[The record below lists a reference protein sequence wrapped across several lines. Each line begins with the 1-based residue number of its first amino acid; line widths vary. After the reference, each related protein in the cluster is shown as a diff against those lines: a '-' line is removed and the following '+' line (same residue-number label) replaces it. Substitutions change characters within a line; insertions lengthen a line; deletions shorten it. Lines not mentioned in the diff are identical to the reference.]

1 MDGVYLTWL
10 ISALAVGVF
19 LMPYFK
25 PPWARLTLSGFVDF
39 IRRYWLHLLIALS
52 IYNAKDF
59 LDQIDRIIM
68 ARTGL
73 DMTPYIYAIEG
84 DLVVLFQETFRAQW
98 LDVVMTH
105 FYIAGFMFI
114 TYASIFYVTYFDDRW
129 MADRV
134 ALCVAW
140 VYLLAIPFYLFFNV
154 RVTGFYIEDMDAI
167 AYTLNPEIED
177 WFRRIDAFTNCMP
190 SLHIAVPFAIWLTFR
205 KNDHDGRWRR
215 FQNMTL
221 GYIVLTAF
229 AIIYLGI
236 HWFVDIIGGMILATI
251 AVRLTDRTNDT
262 VWKIF
267 DERTINSRLATA
279 LTRPGHSVKFV
290 YTRMK
295 SFARSLLQ
303 PTSRETG
310 TLIVVILILT
320 GAVITWDLTNNE
332 LPAEGVQSA
341 QGAVASE
348 GWSATMDDQEGL
360 AIVLIHDVA
369 DPQSQPS
376 TVAQPSM
383 EFDSHYALYDHYLA
397 LANETELRLI
407 DVEQPNKVQF
417 QLQQNG
423 IQSLHVTVVQNV
435 PVIVYLANDELH
447 AIDSNGNALLVP
459 SLPDGETMDSISVS
473 GIELLFVSKEAPSI
487 LHLGSI
493 GTYGSQNIAINASTT
508 LDQNLVL
515 EERSGQVVDQTNA
528 SIVQM
533 SFNSQY
539 IAVRMNVS
547 ALDRLVL
554 YDRSTGEQWLGFDPI
569 FPVGNI
575 SLGYGYV
582 VWEAKDHYKFDDG
595 GAEQYGDWEIHQLHL
610 ATNYSE
616 QLTSDRIDQ
625 INPIAL
631 QNGLVYIEVE
641 EDGTTTFN
649 VLNRGAELATYS
661 SLVLQWSVLLLIALT
676 FIYIMQRQNEE
687 RPNKVIHDSVLESE

>member
-25 PPWARLTLSGFVDF
+25 PPWAKLTLSGFVDF

-59 LDQIDRIIM
+59 LDQIDRMLM

-84 DLVVLFQETFRAQW
+84 DLVVLFQDTFRADW
-98 LDVVMTH
+98 LDVLMTH

-140 VYLLAIPFYLFFNV
+140 VYILAIPFYLFFNV

-177 WFRRIDAFTNCMP
+177 WFRRIDAFTNCFP

-205 KNDHDGRWRR
+205 KHDHDGRWRR
-215 FQNMTL
+215 FQNMIL
-221 GYIVLTAF
+221 GYIILTAF

-236 HWFVDIIGGMILATI
+236 HWFVDIIGGMVLAAIT
-251 AVRLTDRTNDT
+251 VRLTDLTNDS

-267 DERTINSRLATA
+267 DERTINSRLATV
-279 LTRPGHSVKFV
+279 LTRPAHSASLV
-290 YTRMK
+290 YGRLK
-295 SFARSLLQ
+295 AYSAKLLK
-303 PTSRETG
+303 PTSKETG
-310 TLIVVILILT
+310 TFIVVIMILT
-320 GAVITWDLTNNE
+320 GAVITWDFTHNE

-348 GWSATMDDQEGL
+348 GWMATMDNQSGD

-369 DPQSQPS
+369 DPLAIPA
-376 TVAQPSM
+376 TVAQPLM
-383 EFDSHYALYDHYLA
+383 QFDSPYALHENYLVM
-397 LANETELRLI
+397 ANDSELRVI
-407 DVEQPNKVQF
+407 DVENPNEVL
-417 QLQQNG
+417 LQQEVIG
-423 IQSLHVTVVQNV
+423 VQSLQMTVLQGK
-435 PVIVYLANDELH
+435 PVVLFIANDLLQ
-447 AIDSNGNALLVP
+447 AVNLDGNSVQVPTLPNG
-459 SLPDGETMDSISVS
+459 ESIHLMSVS
-473 GIELLFVSKEAPSI
+473 GIEILLVSKEQPNT
-487 LHLGSI
+487 LRLGTI
-493 GTYGSQNIAINASTT
+493 GTSGSQNIVMNASTT
-508 LDQNLVL
+508 EEQNLVL
-515 EERSGQVVDQTNA
+515 EGWGQSVDELNA
-528 SIVQM
+528 SINQI
-533 SFNSQY
+533 SFDAQH
-539 IAVRMNVS
+539 IAVKMNVS

-569 FPVGNI
+569 FPVGNL

-582 VWEAKDHYKFDDG
+582 VWEAKDHYNPLSFADK
-595 GAEQYGDWEIHQLHL
+595 YGDWEIHQLNL

-616 QLTSDRIDQ
+616 QLTSDTIDQ
-625 INPIAL
+625 VNPIAL
-631 QNGLVYIEVE
+631 EDGLAYIELE
-641 EDGTTTFN
+641 GDGEVTIN
-649 VLNRGAELATYS
+649 VLNRGTELATYS
-661 SLVLQWSVLLLIALT
+661 SIVLQWSVILLIVLT
-676 FIYIMQRQNEE
+676 FIYIMQRQDET
-687 RPNKVIHDSVLESE
+687 RSTPLIHDSVLESE

>member
-25 PPWARLTLSGFVDF
+25 PPWAKLTLSGFVDF
-39 IRRYWLHLLIALS
+39 IRRYWLHLLIALV
-52 IYNAKDF
+52 IYNAKDW
-59 LDQIDRIIM
+59 LDQIDRMLM

-84 DLVVLFQETFRAQW
+84 DLVVLFQDAFRATW
-98 LDVVMTH
+98 LDVFMTH

-205 KNDHDGRWRR
+205 KHDHDGRWSR

-221 GYIVLTAF
+221 GYIILTAF

-236 HWFVDIIGGMILATI
+236 HWFVDIIGGMILATF
-251 AVRLTDRTNDT
+251 AVSLMEKTNDP
-262 VWKIF
+262 VWKFF
-267 DERTINSRLATA
+267 DERTINSRLATL
-279 LTRPGHSVKFV
+279 LTRPAHS
-290 YTRMK
+290 
-295 SFARSLLQ
+295 ASLLFGRIKNYAKTWLK
-303 PTSRETG
+303 PTSKETG
-310 TLIVVILILT
+310 TFIVIIMILT
-320 GAVITWDLTNNE
+320 AAVITWDLTHNE

-348 GWSATMDDQEGL
+348 GWLATMDNQSGE

-369 DPQSQPS
+369 DPLSNPS
-376 TVAQPSM
+376 TVAQPLM
-383 EFDSHYALYDHYLA
+383 QFDSPYALFENYLVM
-397 LANETELRLI
+397 ANDSQLRVI
-407 DVEQPNKVQF
+407 DVDEPSGVL
-417 QLQQNG
+417 LQQDVMG
-423 IQSLHVTVVQNV
+423 IQSLQMTSLQGKPVVLY
-435 PVIVYLANDELH
+435 IANDALH
-447 AIDSNGNALLVP
+447 AVNIDGQDVQVP
-459 SLPDGETMDSISVS
+459 TLPNSETIHLMSVS
-473 GIELLFVSKEAPSI
+473 GIEILLVSEEQPDT
-487 LHLGSI
+487 LRI
-493 GTYGSQNIAINASTT
+493 GTIGTSGSLNIIMNASTT
-508 LDQNLVL
+508 EEQNFEL
-515 EERSGQVVDQTNA
+515 EEWGQTVDENNA
-528 SIVQM
+528 SIEQV
-533 SFNSQY
+533 SFDSQH

-547 ALDRLVL
+547 ALDRMVI

-569 FPVGNI
+569 YPVGNL
-575 SLGYGYV
+575 SMGYGYV
-582 VWEAKDHYKFDDG
+582 VWEAKDHYNPLSFTDK
-595 GAEQYGDWEIHQLHL
+595 YGDWEIHQLHL

-616 QLTSDRIDQ
+616 QLTSDTIDQ
-625 INPIAL
+625 VNPIAL
-631 QNGLVYIEVE
+631 EGGLAYIEVE
-641 EDGTTTFN
+641 DDGEVTIN
-649 VLNRGAELATYS
+649 VLTRGTELATYS
-661 SLVLQWSVLLLIALT
+661 SIVLQWSVLLLIALT
-676 FIYIMQRQNEE
+676 FIYIMQRQDEV
-687 RPNKVIHDSVLESE
+687 RSKDIIHDNVLESE

>member
-25 PPWARLTLSGFVDF
+25 PPWAKLTLTGFVDF
-39 IRRYWLHLLIALS
+39 IRRYWLHLLIALV
-52 IYNAKDF
+52 IYNAKDW
-59 LDQIDRIIM
+59 LDQIDRMLM

-84 DLVVLFQETFRAQW
+84 DLVVLFQDAFRAAW
-98 LDVVMTH
+98 LDVFMTH

-205 KNDHDGRWRR
+205 KHDHDGRWNR

-221 GYIVLTAF
+221 GYIILTAF

-236 HWFVDIIGGMILATI
+236 HWFVDIIGGMILATF
-251 AVRLTDRTNDT
+251 AVNLMEKTNDP
-262 VWKIF
+262 VWKFF
-267 DERTINSRLATA
+267 DERTINSRLATL
-279 LTRPGHSVKFV
+279 LTRPAHS
-290 YTRMK
+290 
-295 SFARSLLQ
+295 ASLLFGRIKNYAKTWLK
-303 PTSRETG
+303 PTSKETG
-310 TLIVVILILT
+310 TFIVGIMILT
-320 GAVITWDLTNNE
+320 AAVITWDLTHNE

-348 GWSATMDDQEGL
+348 GWLATMDNQSGE

-369 DPQSQPS
+369 DPLSNPT
-376 TVAQPSM
+376 TVAQPLM
-383 EFDSHYALYDHYLA
+383 QFDSPYALFENYLVM
-397 LANETELRLI
+397 ANDSQLRVI
-407 DVEQPNKVQF
+407 DVDTPNAVL
-417 QLQQNG
+417 LQQDVTG
-423 IQSLHVTVVQNV
+423 IQSLQMTSLQGRPVVLY
-435 PVIVYLANDELH
+435 IANDALH
-447 AIDSNGNALLVP
+447 AVNIEGQDVQVP
-459 SLPDGETMDSISVS
+459 TLPNSETIHLMSVS
-473 GIELLFVSKEAPSI
+473 GIEILLVSEEQPDT
-487 LHLGSI
+487 LRI
-493 GTYGSQNIAINASTT
+493 GTIGTSGSLNIIMNASTT
-508 LDQNLVL
+508 EEQNLEL
-515 EERSGQVVDQTNA
+515 EEWGQTVDDNNA
-528 SIVQM
+528 SIEQV
-533 SFNSQY
+533 SFDSQH

-547 ALDRLVL
+547 ALDRMVI

-569 FPVGNI
+569 YPVGNL
-575 SLGYGYV
+575 SMGYGYV
-582 VWEAKDHYKFDDG
+582 VWEAKDHYNPLSFTDK
-595 GAEQYGDWEIHQLHL
+595 YGDWEIHQLHL

-616 QLTSDRIDQ
+616 QLTSDTIDQ
-625 INPIAL
+625 VNPIAL
-631 QNGLVYIEVE
+631 EGGLAYIEVE
-641 EDGTTTFN
+641 DDGEVTIN
-649 VLNRGAELATYS
+649 VLTRGTELATYS
-661 SLVLQWSVLLLIALT
+661 SIVLQWSVLLLIALT
-676 FIYIMQRQNEE
+676 FIYIMQRQDEVRSTNI
-687 RPNKVIHDSVLESE
+687 IHDNALESE

>member
-25 PPWARLTLSGFVDF
+25 PPWAKLTLSGFVDF
-39 IRRYWLHLLIALS
+39 IRRYWLHLLIALV
-52 IYNAKDF
+52 IYNAKDW
-59 LDQIDRIIM
+59 LDQIDRMLM

-84 DLVVLFQETFRAQW
+84 DLVVLFQDAFRATW
-98 LDVVMTH
+98 LDVFMTH

-205 KNDHDGRWRR
+205 KHDHDGRWNR

-221 GYIVLTAF
+221 GYIILTAF

-236 HWFVDIIGGMILATI
+236 HWFVDIIGGMILATF
-251 AVRLTDRTNDT
+251 AVSLMEKTNDP
-262 VWKIF
+262 VWKFF
-267 DERTINSRLATA
+267 DERTINSRLATL
-279 LTRPGHSVKFV
+279 LTRPAHS
-290 YTRMK
+290 
-295 SFARSLLQ
+295 ASLLFGRIKNYAKTWLK
-303 PTSRETG
+303 PTSKETG
-310 TLIVVILILT
+310 TFIVIIMILT
-320 GAVITWDLTNNE
+320 AAVITWDLTHNE

-348 GWSATMDDQEGL
+348 GWLATMDNQSGE

-369 DPQSQPS
+369 DPLSNPS
-376 TVAQPSM
+376 TVAQPLM
-383 EFDSHYALYDHYLA
+383 QFDSPYALFENYLVM
-397 LANETELRLI
+397 ANDSQLRVI
-407 DVEQPNKVQF
+407 DVDEPSGVL
-417 QLQQNG
+417 LQQDVMG
-423 IQSLHVTVVQNV
+423 IQSLQMTSLQGKPVVLY
-435 PVIVYLANDELH
+435 IANDALH
-447 AIDSNGNALLVP
+447 AVNIDGQDVQVP
-459 SLPDGETMDSISVS
+459 TLPNSETIHLMSVS
-473 GIELLFVSKEAPSI
+473 GIEILLVSEEQPDT
-487 LHLGSI
+487 LRI
-493 GTYGSQNIAINASTT
+493 GTIGTSGSLNIIMNASTT
-508 LDQNLVL
+508 EEQNFEL
-515 EERSGQVVDQTNA
+515 EEWGQTVDENNA
-528 SIVQM
+528 SIEQV
-533 SFNSQY
+533 SFDSQH

-547 ALDRLVL
+547 ALDRMVI

-569 FPVGNI
+569 YPVGNL
-575 SLGYGYV
+575 SMGYGYV
-582 VWEAKDHYKFDDG
+582 VWEAKDHYNPLSFTDK
-595 GAEQYGDWEIHQLHL
+595 YGDWEIHQLHL

-616 QLTSDRIDQ
+616 QLTSDTIDQ
-625 INPIAL
+625 VNPIAL
-631 QNGLVYIEVE
+631 EGGLAYIEVE
-641 EDGTTTFN
+641 DDGEVTIN
-649 VLNRGAELATYS
+649 VLTRGTELATYS

-676 FIYIMQRQNEE
+676 FIYIMQRQDEV
-687 RPNKVIHDSVLESE
+687 RSKDIIHDNVLESE

>member
-25 PPWARLTLSGFVDF
+25 PPWAKLTLSGFVDF
-39 IRRYWLHLLIALS
+39 IRRYWLHLLIALV
-52 IYNAKDF
+52 IYNAKDW
-59 LDQIDRIIM
+59 LDQIDRMLM

-84 DLVVLFQETFRAQW
+84 DLVVMFQDAFRAAW
-98 LDVVMTH
+98 LDVFLTH

-205 KNDHDGRWRR
+205 KHDHDGRWSR

-221 GYIVLTAF
+221 GYIILTAF

-236 HWFVDIIGGMILATI
+236 HWFVDIIGGMILATF
-251 AVRLTDRTNDT
+251 AVSLMEKTNDP
-262 VWKIF
+262 VWKFF
-267 DERTINSRLATA
+267 DERTINSRLATL
-279 LTRPGHSVKFV
+279 LTRPAHS
-290 YTRMK
+290 
-295 SFARSLLQ
+295 ASLLFGRIRNYAKTWLK
-303 PTSRETG
+303 PTSKETG
-310 TLIVVILILT
+310 TLIVVIMILT
-320 GAVITWDLTNNE
+320 AAVITWDLTHNE

-348 GWSATMDDQEGL
+348 GWLATMDNQSGE

-369 DPQSQPS
+369 DPLSNPTTIAQPIMQFDSPYALFENYLVMANESQLRVIDVDAPS
-376 TVAQPSM
+376 TVLLQQ
-383 EFDSHYALYDHYLA
+383 
-397 LANETELRLI
+397 
-407 DVEQPNKVQF
+407 DVE
-417 QLQQNG
+417 G
-423 IQSLHVTVVQNV
+423 IQSLQMTSLQGKPVVLY
-435 PVIVYLANDELH
+435 IANDALH
-447 AIDSNGNALLVP
+447 AVNIDGQGVQVP
-459 SLPDGETMDSISVS
+459 TLPNSETIHLMSVS
-473 GIELLFVSKEAPSI
+473 GIEILLVSEEQPDT
-487 LHLGSI
+487 LRI
-493 GTYGSQNIAINASTT
+493 GTIGTSGSLNIIMNASTT
-508 LDQNLVL
+508 EEQNDEL
-515 EERSGQVVDQTNA
+515 EEWGQTVDDNNA
-528 SIVQM
+528 SIEQV
-533 SFNSQY
+533 SFDSQH

-547 ALDRLVL
+547 ALDRIVI

-569 FPVGNI
+569 YPVGNL
-575 SLGYGYV
+575 SMGYGYV
-582 VWEAKDHYKFDDG
+582 VWEAKDHYNPLSFTDK
-595 GAEQYGDWEIHQLHL
+595 YGDWEIHQLHL

-616 QLTSDRIDQ
+616 QLTSDTIDQ
-625 INPIAL
+625 VNPIAL
-631 QNGLVYIEVE
+631 EGGLAYIEVE
-641 EDGTTTFN
+641 DDGEVTIN
-649 VLNRGAELATYS
+649 VLTRGTELATYS
-661 SLVLQWSVLLLIALT
+661 SIVLQWSVLLLIALT
-676 FIYIMQRQNEE
+676 FIYIMQRQDEVRSKDIN
-687 RPNKVIHDSVLESE
+687 HDSGLESE

>member
-25 PPWARLTLSGFVDF
+25 PPWAKLTLSGFVDF
-39 IRRYWLHLLIALS
+39 IRRYWLHLLIALV
-52 IYNAKDF
+52 IYNAKDW
-59 LDQIDRIIM
+59 LDQIDRILM

-84 DLVVLFQETFRAQW
+84 DLVVLFQDAFRAEW
-98 LDVVMTH
+98 LDVLMTH

-129 MADRV
+129 MADRI

-205 KNDHDGRWRR
+205 KYDHDGRWRR

-221 GYIVLTAF
+221 GYIILTAF

-236 HWFVDIIGGMILATI
+236 HWFVDIIGGMMI
-251 AVRLTDRTNDT
+251 AAFSVSLTDKTNDS

-267 DERTINSRLATA
+267 DERTINSRLATV
-279 LTRPGHSVKFV
+279 LTRPAHSISILSSRIKAYVK
-290 YTRMK
+290 TLMK
-295 SFARSLLQ
+295 
-303 PTSRETG
+303 PTSKETG
-310 TLIVVILILT
+310 TFIVVIMILT
-320 GAVITWDLTNNE
+320 GAVITWDFTHNE

-348 GWSATMDDQEGL
+348 GWLATMDNQSGE

-369 DPQSQPS
+369 DPLSIPT
-376 TVAQPSM
+376 TVAQPLM
-383 EFDSHYALYDHYLA
+383 QFDSPYALYENYLVM
-397 LANETELRLI
+397 ANESELRVV
-407 DVEQPNKVQF
+407 DVDAPETVL
-417 QLQQNG
+417 LQQEVAG
-423 IQSLHVTVVQNV
+423 IQSLQMTALQGKPIILYIAGDQLLAMNIDGQSVQV
-435 PVIVYLANDELH
+435 PT
-447 AIDSNGNALLVP
+447 
-459 SLPDGETMDSISVS
+459 LPNGETIQLMSVS
-473 GIELLFVSKEAPSI
+473 GIELLFVSKEQPDT
-487 LHLGSI
+487 LRLGTI
-493 GTYGSQNIAINASTT
+493 GASGSQNIVMNASTT
-508 LDQNLVL
+508 EEQNLVL
-515 EERSGQVVDQTNA
+515 QGWGQSVDEQNA
-528 SIVQM
+528 SINQIA
-533 SFNSQY
+533 FDARH
-539 IAVRMNVS
+539 IAVKMNVS
-547 ALDRLVL
+547 ALDRLVI

-569 FPVGNI
+569 FPVGNL
-575 SLGYGYV
+575 SLGYGYL
-582 VWEAKDHYKFDDG
+582 VWEAKDHYNPLSFADK
-595 GAEQYGDWEIHQLHL
+595 YGDWEIHQLNL

-616 QLTSDRIDQ
+616 QLTSDTIDQ

-631 QNGLVYIEVE
+631 EDGLAYIEVKD
-641 EDGTTTFN
+641 DGEITIN
-649 VLNRGAELATYS
+649 VLNRGTELATYS
-661 SLVLQWSVLLLIALT
+661 SIVLQWSVLLLIALT
-676 FIYIMQRQNEE
+676 FIYIIQRQDET
-687 RPNKVIHDSVLESE
+687 RSTQLIHDSVLESE

>member
-25 PPWARLTLSGFVDF
+25 PPWAKLTLSGFVDF
-39 IRRYWLHLLIALS
+39 IRRYWLHLLIAIV
-52 IYNAKDF
+52 IYNAKDW
-59 LDQIDRIIM
+59 LDQIDRMLM

-84 DLVVLFQETFRAQW
+84 DLVVLFQDAFRAAW
-98 LDVVMTH
+98 LDVFMTH

-205 KNDHDGRWRR
+205 KHDHDGRWSR

-221 GYIVLTAF
+221 GYIILTAF

-236 HWFVDIIGGMILATI
+236 HWFVDIIGGMILATF
-251 AVRLTDRTNDT
+251 AVNLMEKTNDP
-262 VWKIF
+262 VWKFF
-267 DERTINSRLATA
+267 DERTINSRLATL
-279 LTRPGHSVKFV
+279 LTRPAHS
-290 YTRMK
+290 
-295 SFARSLLQ
+295 ASLLFGRIKNYAKTWLK
-303 PTSRETG
+303 PTSKETG
-310 TLIVVILILT
+310 TFIVVIMILT
-320 GAVITWDLTNNE
+320 AAVITWDLTHNE

-348 GWSATMDDQEGL
+348 GWLATMDNQSGE

-369 DPQSQPS
+369 DPLSNPS
-376 TVAQPSM
+376 TVAQPLM
-383 EFDSHYALYDHYLA
+383 QFDSPYALFENYLVM
-397 LANETELRLI
+397 ANESQLRVI
-407 DVEQPNKVQF
+407 DVDAPSTVL
-417 QLQQNG
+417 LQQDVEG
-423 IQSLHVTVVQNV
+423 IQSLQMTSLQGKPVVLY
-435 PVIVYLANDELH
+435 IANDALH
-447 AIDSNGNALLVP
+447 AVNIDGQDVQVP
-459 SLPDGETMDSISVS
+459 SLPNSETIHLMSVS
-473 GIELLFVSKEAPSI
+473 GIEILLVSEEQPDT
-487 LHLGSI
+487 LRI
-493 GTYGSQNIAINASTT
+493 GTIGTSGSLNIIMNASTT
-508 LDQNLVL
+508 EEQNFEL
-515 EERSGQVVDQTNA
+515 EQWGQTVDDNNA
-528 SIVQM
+528 SIEQV
-533 SFNSQY
+533 SFDSKH

-547 ALDRLVL
+547 ALDRMVI

-569 FPVGNI
+569 YPVGNL
-575 SLGYGYV
+575 SMGYGYV
-582 VWEAKDHYKFDDG
+582 VWEAKDHYNPLSFTDK
-595 GAEQYGDWEIHQLHL
+595 YGDWEIHQLHL

-616 QLTSDRIDQ
+616 QLTSDTIDQ
-625 INPIAL
+625 VNPIAL
-631 QNGLVYIEVE
+631 EGGLAYIEVE
-641 EDGTTTFN
+641 DDGEMTIN
-649 VLNRGAELATYS
+649 VLTRGTELATYS
-661 SLVLQWSVLLLIALT
+661 SIVLQWSVLLLIALT
-676 FIYIMQRQNEE
+676 FIYIMQRQDEARSE
-687 RPNKVIHDSVLESE
+687 DIIHDNVLESE

>member
-25 PPWARLTLSGFVDF
+25 PPWAKLTLSGFVDF
-39 IRRYWLHLLIALS
+39 IRRYWLHLLIALV
-52 IYNAKDF
+52 IYNAKDW
-59 LDQIDRIIM
+59 LDQIDRILM

-84 DLVVLFQETFRAQW
+84 DLVVLFQDAFRAEW
-98 LDVVMTH
+98 LDVLMTH

-129 MADRV
+129 MADRI

-205 KNDHDGRWRR
+205 KYDHDGRWRR

-221 GYIVLTAF
+221 GYIILTAF

-236 HWFVDIIGGMILATI
+236 HWFVDIIGGMMI
-251 AVRLTDRTNDT
+251 AAFSVSLTDKTNDS

-267 DERTINSRLATA
+267 DERTINSRLATV
-279 LTRPGHSVKFV
+279 LTRPAHSISILSSRIKAYVK
-290 YTRMK
+290 TLMK
-295 SFARSLLQ
+295 
-303 PTSRETG
+303 PTSKETG
-310 TLIVVILILT
+310 TFIVVIMILT
-320 GAVITWDLTNNE
+320 GAVITWDFTHNE

-348 GWSATMDDQEGL
+348 GWLATMDNQSGE

-369 DPQSQPS
+369 DPLSIPT
-376 TVAQPSM
+376 TVAQPLM
-383 EFDSHYALYDHYLA
+383 QFDSPYALYENYLVM
-397 LANETELRLI
+397 ANESELRVV
-407 DVEQPNKVQF
+407 DVDAPETIL
-417 QLQQNG
+417 LQQEVAG
-423 IQSLHVTVVQNV
+423 IQSLQMTALQGKPIILYIAGDQLQAMNIDGQSVQV
-435 PVIVYLANDELH
+435 P
-447 AIDSNGNALLVP
+447 ALP
-459 SLPDGETMDSISVS
+459 SGETIQLMSVS
-473 GIELLFVSKEAPSI
+473 GIELLFVSKEQPDT
-487 LHLGSI
+487 LRLGTI
-493 GTYGSQNIAINASTT
+493 GASGSQNIVMNASTT
-508 LDQNLVL
+508 EEQNLVL
-515 EERSGQVVDQTNA
+515 EGWGQSVDEQNA
-528 SIVQM
+528 SINQIA
-533 SFNSQY
+533 FDARH
-539 IAVRMNVS
+539 IAVKMNVS
-547 ALDRLVL
+547 ALDRLVI

-569 FPVGNI
+569 FPVGNL

-582 VWEAKDHYKFDDG
+582 VWEAKDHYNPLSFADK
-595 GAEQYGDWEIHQLHL
+595 YGDWEIHQLNL

-616 QLTSDRIDQ
+616 QLTSDTIDQ
-625 INPIAL
+625 VNPIAL
-631 QNGLVYIEVE
+631 EDGLAYIEVKD
-641 EDGTTTFN
+641 DGEVTIN
-649 VLNRGAELATYS
+649 VLNRGTELATYS
-661 SLVLQWSVLLLIALT
+661 SIVLQWSVLLLIALT
-676 FIYIMQRQNEE
+676 FIYIMQRQDET
-687 RPNKVIHDSVLESE
+687 RSTQLIHDSVLESE

>member
-25 PPWARLTLSGFVDF
+25 PPWAKLTLSGFVDF
-39 IRRYWLHLLIALS
+39 IRRYWLHLLIALV
-52 IYNAKDF
+52 IYNAKDW
-59 LDQIDRIIM
+59 LDQIDRMLM

-84 DLVVLFQETFRAQW
+84 DLVVLFQDAFRAAW
-98 LDVVMTH
+98 LDVFMTH

-205 KNDHDGRWRR
+205 KHDHDGRWSR

-221 GYIVLTAF
+221 GYIFLTAF

-236 HWFVDIIGGMILATI
+236 HWFVDIIGGMILATF
-251 AVRLTDRTNDT
+251 AVSLMEKTNDP
-262 VWKIF
+262 VWKFF
-267 DERTINSRLATA
+267 DERTINSRLATL
-279 LTRPGHSVKFV
+279 LTRPAHSG
-290 YTRMK
+290 
-295 SFARSLLQ
+295 SLLFGRIKNYAKTWLK
-303 PTSRETG
+303 PTSKETG
-310 TLIVVILILT
+310 TFIVIIMILT
-320 GAVITWDLTNNE
+320 AAVITWDLTHNE

-348 GWSATMDDQEGL
+348 GWLATMDNQSGD

-369 DPQSQPS
+369 DPLSNPS
-376 TVAQPSM
+376 TVAQPLMQFNSP
-383 EFDSHYALYDHYLA
+383 YALFENYLVM
-397 LANETELRLI
+397 ANDSQLRII
-407 DVEQPNKVQF
+407 DVGEPSVVL
-417 QLQQNG
+417 LQQDVTG
-423 IQSLHVTVVQNV
+423 IQSLQMTSLQGKPVVLY
-435 PVIVYLANDELH
+435 IANDALN
-447 AIDSNGNALLVP
+447 AVNIDGQAVEVP
-459 SLPDGETMDSISVS
+459 TLPNSETIHLMSVS
-473 GIELLFVSKEAPSI
+473 GIEILLVSEEQPDT
-487 LHLGSI
+487 LRI
-493 GTYGSQNIAINASTT
+493 GTIGTSGSLNIIMNASTT
-508 LDQNLVL
+508 EEQNLEL
-515 EERSGQVVDQTNA
+515 EEWGQTVDENNA
-528 SIVQM
+528 SIEQV
-533 SFNSQY
+533 SFDSQH

-547 ALDRLVL
+547 ALDRMVI

-569 FPVGNI
+569 YPVGNL
-575 SLGYGYV
+575 SMGYGYV
-582 VWEAKDHYKFDDG
+582 VWEAKDHYNPLSFTDK
-595 GAEQYGDWEIHQLHL
+595 YGDWEIHQLHL

-616 QLTSDRIDQ
+616 QLTSDTIDQ
-625 INPIAL
+625 VNPIAL
-631 QNGLVYIEVE
+631 EGGLAYIEVE
-641 EDGTTTFN
+641 DDGEVTIN
-649 VLNRGAELATYS
+649 VLTRGTELATYS
-661 SLVLQWSVLLLIALT
+661 SIVLQWSVLLLIALT
-676 FIYIMQRQNEE
+676 FIYIMQRQDEV
-687 RPNKVIHDSVLESE
+687 RSKDIIHDNALESE

>member
-25 PPWARLTLSGFVDF
+25 PPWAKLTLSGFVDF

-52 IYNAKDF
+52 IYNAKDW
-59 LDQIDRIIM
+59 LDQIDRILM

-84 DLVVLFQETFRAQW
+84 DLVVLFQDAFRAEW
-98 LDVVMTH
+98 LDVLMTH

-129 MADRV
+129 MADRI

-205 KNDHDGRWRR
+205 KYDHDGRWRR

-221 GYIVLTAF
+221 GYIILTAF

-236 HWFVDIIGGMILATI
+236 HWFVDIIGGMMI
-251 AVRLTDRTNDT
+251 AAFSVSLTDKTNDS

-267 DERTINSRLATA
+267 DERTINSRLATV
-279 LTRPGHSVKFV
+279 LTRPTHSISVLSSRIKAYVK
-290 YTRMK
+290 TLMK
-295 SFARSLLQ
+295 
-303 PTSRETG
+303 PTSKETG
-310 TLIVVILILT
+310 TFIVVIMILT
-320 GAVITWDLTNNE
+320 GAVITWDFTHNE

-348 GWSATMDDQEGL
+348 GWLATMDNQSGE

-369 DPQSQPS
+369 DPLSIPT
-376 TVAQPSM
+376 TVAQPLMQFNSP
-383 EFDSHYALYDHYLA
+383 YALYENYLVM
-397 LANETELRLI
+397 ANESELRVI
-407 DVEQPNKVQF
+407 DVDAPETVL
-417 QLQQNG
+417 LQQGVAG
-423 IQSLHVTVVQNV
+423 IQSLQMTALQGKPVVLYIASDQMQAMNIDGQSVQV
-435 PVIVYLANDELH
+435 P
-447 AIDSNGNALLVP
+447 ALP
-459 SLPDGETMDSISVS
+459 NGETIQLMSVS
-473 GIELLFVSKEAPSI
+473 GIELLFVSKEQPDT
-487 LHLGSI
+487 LRLGTI
-493 GTYGSQNIAINASTT
+493 GASGSQNIVMNSSTT
-508 LDQNLVL
+508 EEQNLVL
-515 EERSGQVVDQTNA
+515 EGWGQSVDEQNA
-528 SIVQM
+528 SINQIA
-533 SFNSQY
+533 FDARH
-539 IAVRMNVS
+539 IAVKMNVS
-547 ALDRLVL
+547 ALDRLVI

-569 FPVGNI
+569 FPVGNL
-575 SLGYGYV
+575 SLGYGYI
-582 VWEAKDHYKFDDG
+582 VWEAKDHYNPLSFADK
-595 GAEQYGDWEIHQLHL
+595 YGDWEIHQLNL

-616 QLTSDRIDQ
+616 QLTSDTIDQ

-631 QNGLVYIEVE
+631 EDGLAYIEVKD
-641 EDGTTTFN
+641 DGEVTIN
-649 VLNRGAELATYS
+649 VLNRGTELATYS
-661 SLVLQWSVLLLIALT
+661 SIVLQWSVLLLIALT
-676 FIYIMQRQNEE
+676 FIYIMQRQDET
-687 RPNKVIHDSVLESE
+687 RSTQLIHDSVLESE

>member
-25 PPWARLTLSGFVDF
+25 PPWAKLTLSGFVDF

-52 IYNAKDF
+52 IYNAKDW
-59 LDQIDRIIM
+59 LDQIDRILM

-84 DLVVLFQETFRAQW
+84 DLVVLFQDAFRAEW
-98 LDVVMTH
+98 LDVLMTH

-129 MADRV
+129 MADRI

-205 KNDHDGRWRR
+205 KYDHDGRWRR

-221 GYIVLTAF
+221 GYIILTAF

-236 HWFVDIIGGMILATI
+236 HWFVDIIGGMMI
-251 AVRLTDRTNDT
+251 AAFSVSLTDKTNDS

-267 DERTINSRLATA
+267 DERTINSRLATV
-279 LTRPGHSVKFV
+279 LTRPAHSISILSSRLKAYVK
-290 YTRMK
+290 TLMK
-295 SFARSLLQ
+295 
-303 PTSRETG
+303 PTSKETG
-310 TLIVVILILT
+310 TFIVVIMILT
-320 GAVITWDLTNNE
+320 GAVITWDFTHNE

-348 GWSATMDDQEGL
+348 GWLATMDNQSGE

-369 DPQSQPS
+369 DPLSIPT
-376 TVAQPSM
+376 TVAQPLM
-383 EFDSHYALYDHYLA
+383 EFDSPYALYENYLA
-397 LANETELRLI
+397 MANESELRVVDL
-407 DVEQPNKVQF
+407 DAPKTVL
-417 QLQQNG
+417 LQQEVVG
-423 IQSLHVTVVQNV
+423 IQSLQMTALQGKPVVLF
-435 PVIVYLANDELH
+435 IANDGLQ
-447 AIDSNGNALLVP
+447 AVNIDGQSIQVPALP
-459 SLPDGETMDSISVS
+459 NGETIQLMSVS
-473 GIELLFVSKEAPSI
+473 GIEILFVSKEQPDT
-487 LHLGSI
+487 LRLGTI
-493 GTYGSQNIAINASTT
+493 GASGSQNIVMNASTT
-508 LDQNLVL
+508 EEQNLVL
-515 EERSGQVVDQTNA
+515 EGWGQSVDEQNA
-528 SIVQM
+528 SINQIA
-533 SFNSQY
+533 FDARH
-539 IAVRMNVS
+539 IAVKMNVS
-547 ALDRLVL
+547 ALDRLVI

-569 FPVGNI
+569 FPVGNL
-575 SLGYGYV
+575 SLGYGYI
-582 VWEAKDHYKFDDG
+582 VWEAKDHYNPLSFADK
-595 GAEQYGDWEIHQLHL
+595 YGDWEIHQLNL

-616 QLTSDRIDQ
+616 QLTSDTIDQ
-625 INPIAL
+625 VNPIAL
-631 QNGLVYIEVE
+631 EDGLAYIEVKD
-641 EDGTTTFN
+641 DGEITIN
-649 VLNRGAELATYS
+649 VLNRGTELATYS
-661 SLVLQWSVLLLIALT
+661 SIVLQWSVLLLIALT
-676 FIYIMQRQNEE
+676 FIYIMQRQNET
-687 RPNKVIHDSVLESE
+687 RSTQLIHDSVLESE

>member
-25 PPWARLTLSGFVDF
+25 PPWAKLTLSGFVDF
-39 IRRYWLHLLIALS
+39 IRRYWLHLLIALV
-52 IYNAKDF
+52 IYNAKDW
-59 LDQIDRIIM
+59 LDQIDRMLM

-84 DLVVLFQETFRAQW
+84 DLVVLFQDAFRAAW
-98 LDVVMTH
+98 LDVFLTH

-205 KNDHDGRWRR
+205 KHDHDGRWSR

-221 GYIVLTAF
+221 GYIILTAF

-236 HWFVDIIGGMILATI
+236 HWFVDIIGGMILATF
-251 AVRLTDRTNDT
+251 AVSLMEKTNDP
-262 VWKIF
+262 VWKFF
-267 DERTINSRLATA
+267 DERTINSRLATL
-279 LTRPGHSVKFV
+279 LTRPAHS
-290 YTRMK
+290 
-295 SFARSLLQ
+295 ASLLFGRIRNYAKTWLK
-303 PTSRETG
+303 PTSKETG
-310 TLIVVILILT
+310 TLIVVIMILT
-320 GAVITWDLTNNE
+320 AAVITWDLTHNE

-348 GWSATMDDQEGL
+348 GWLATMDNQSGE

-369 DPQSQPS
+369 DPLSNPTTIAQPIMQFDSPYALFENYLVMANESQLRVIDVDAPS
-376 TVAQPSM
+376 TVLLQQ
-383 EFDSHYALYDHYLA
+383 
-397 LANETELRLI
+397 
-407 DVEQPNKVQF
+407 DVE
-417 QLQQNG
+417 G
-423 IQSLHVTVVQNV
+423 IQSLQMTSLQGKPVVLY
-435 PVIVYLANDELH
+435 IANDALH
-447 AIDSNGNALLVP
+447 AVNIDGQGVQVP
-459 SLPDGETMDSISVS
+459 TLPNSETIHLMSVS
-473 GIELLFVSKEAPSI
+473 GIEILLVSEEQPDT
-487 LHLGSI
+487 LRI
-493 GTYGSQNIAINASTT
+493 GTIGTSGSLNIIMNASTT
-508 LDQNLVL
+508 EEQNDEL
-515 EERSGQVVDQTNA
+515 EEWGQTVDDNNA
-528 SIVQM
+528 SIEQV
-533 SFNSQY
+533 SFDSQH

-547 ALDRLVL
+547 ALDRIVI

-569 FPVGNI
+569 YPVGNL
-575 SLGYGYV
+575 SMGYGYV
-582 VWEAKDHYKFDDG
+582 VWEAKDHYNPLSFTDK
-595 GAEQYGDWEIHQLHL
+595 YGDWEIHQLHL

-616 QLTSDRIDQ
+616 QLTSDTIDQ
-625 INPIAL
+625 LNPIAL
-631 QNGLVYIEVE
+631 EGGLAYIEVE
-641 EDGTTTFN
+641 DDGEVTIN
-649 VLNRGAELATYS
+649 VLTRGTELATYS
-661 SLVLQWSVLLLIALT
+661 SIVLQWSVLLLIALT
-676 FIYIMQRQNEE
+676 FIYIMQRQDEVRSKDIN
-687 RPNKVIHDSVLESE
+687 HDSGLESE

>member
-25 PPWARLTLSGFVDF
+25 PPWAKLTLSGFVDF

-52 IYNAKDF
+52 IYNAKDW
-59 LDQIDRIIM
+59 LDQIDRILM

-84 DLVVLFQETFRAQW
+84 DLVVLFQDAFRAEW
-98 LDVVMTH
+98 LDVLMTH

-129 MADRV
+129 MADRI

-205 KNDHDGRWRR
+205 KYDHDGRWRR

-221 GYIVLTAF
+221 GYIILTAF

-236 HWFVDIIGGMILATI
+236 HWFVDIIGGMMI
-251 AVRLTDRTNDT
+251 AAFSVSLTDKTNDS

-267 DERTINSRLATA
+267 DERTINSRLATV
-279 LTRPGHSVKFV
+279 LTRPAHSISILSSRIKAYVK
-290 YTRMK
+290 TLMK
-295 SFARSLLQ
+295 
-303 PTSRETG
+303 PTSKETG
-310 TLIVVILILT
+310 TFIVVIMILT
-320 GAVITWDLTNNE
+320 GAVITWDLTHNE

-348 GWSATMDDQEGL
+348 GWLATMDNQSGE

-369 DPQSQPS
+369 DPLSIPT
-376 TVAQPSM
+376 TVAQPLMQFGSP
-383 EFDSHYALYDHYLA
+383 YALYENYLVM
-397 LANETELRLI
+397 ANESELRVV
-407 DVEQPNKVQF
+407 DVDAPKTVL
-417 QLQQNG
+417 LQQEVAG
-423 IQSLHVTVVQNV
+423 IQSLQMTALQGKPIVLYLTSDQLQAMNIDGQSVQV
-435 PVIVYLANDELH
+435 P
-447 AIDSNGNALLVP
+447 ALP
-459 SLPDGETMDSISVS
+459 NGETIQLMAVS
-473 GIELLFVSKEAPSI
+473 GIEILFVSKEQPDT
-487 LHLGSI
+487 LRLGTI
-493 GTYGSQNIAINASTT
+493 GASGSQNIVMNASTT
-508 LDQNLVL
+508 EEQNLVL
-515 EERSGQVVDQTNA
+515 EGWGQSVDEQNA
-528 SIVQM
+528 SINQIA
-533 SFNSQY
+533 FDARH
-539 IAVRMNVS
+539 IAVKMNVS
-547 ALDRLVL
+547 ALDRLVI

-569 FPVGNI
+569 FPVGNL
-575 SLGYGYV
+575 SLGYGYI
-582 VWEAKDHYKFDDG
+582 VWEAKDHYNPLSFADK
-595 GAEQYGDWEIHQLHL
+595 YGDWEIHQLNL

-616 QLTSDRIDQ
+616 QLTSDTIDQ
-625 INPIAL
+625 VNPIAL
-631 QNGLVYIEVE
+631 EDGLAYIELKD
-641 EDGTTTFN
+641 DGEVTIN
-649 VLNRGAELATYS
+649 VLNRGTELATYS
-661 SLVLQWSVLLLIALT
+661 SIVLQWSVLLLIALT
-676 FIYIMQRQNEE
+676 FIYIMQRQDET
-687 RPNKVIHDSVLESE
+687 RSTQIIHDSVLESE